1 MIVDRKHPD
10 QIKAG
15 HVRDEALQARE
26 LADMLTV
33 LATTAVDGAFVF
45 TFTSPTLKYTP
56 DPRHDLDMASYSL
69 VKAYPRGAHGTTYPD
84 MDWGPKESFTA
95 VANHY
100 AAEASSD
107 YPKNS
112 ST

>member
-15 HVRDEALQARE
+15 YVRDEALQARE
-26 LADMLTV
+26 LADILTV
-33 LATTAVDGAFVF
+33 LATTALDGAFVF
-45 TFTSPTLKYTP
+45 ILTSPALKYAP
-56 DPRHDLDMASYSL
+56 DPRHDFDIASYSL
-69 VKAYPRGAHGTTYPD
+69 VKAYPDGAHGTTYTD
-84 MDWGPKESFTA
+84 MAWGPKESLTA

-107 YPKNS
+107 
-112 ST
+112 